1 MHYYQISEESMSGN
15 SSHKKYGIADIFKA
29 LKEVKADELL
39 PQEGPLEFFYLGSQ
53 YPGVSLFLH
62 DKKKVKFFYVDHEDF
77 IMEVRDKTPEWH
89 ISLDNNLVRIS
100 LINKVRGYTPTINF
114 VFDID
119 DKSYRE
125 LLTVIRKDKEIELY
139 YLLILYGGLVLD
151 SVRKY
156 KIPSNVIDV
165 LKKI

>member
-1 MHYYQISEESMSGN
+1 MAD
-15 SSHKKYGIADIFKA
+15 SSYKSKYSVADIFKA
-29 LKEVKADELL
+29 LKDVKANELL
-39 PQEGPLEFFYLGSQ
+39 PEQGPLEFFYLNSQ
-53 YPGVSLFLH
+53 YPGVSLFLQ

-89 ISLDNNLVRIS
+89 ISVDKNIVRIS

-119 DKSYRE
+119 DKSYSE
-125 LLTVIRKDKEIELY
+125 LLTIIRKDKEIELY
-139 YLLILYGGLVLD
+139 YLLILYGGLVFD

-156 KIPSNVIDV
+156 KIPSNIIDV